1 MTKRKTM
8 TLDTTYTIPSTVM
21 LQIVDDETLLF
32 DSATEL
38 FFTLNEVGTVMWEI
52 MSENSALRAVYDEL
66 IEAYDVP
73 SQQLEADIVTFAT
86 ALTQQGLL
94 VVV

>member
-1 MTKRKTM
+1 M
-8 TLDTTYTIPSTVM
+8 TLETNYTIPSTVM

-32 DSATEL
+32 NSATEL

-66 IEAYDVP
+66 IEVYDVP
-73 SQQLEADIVTFAT
+73 SDQLEADIITFAT
-86 ALTQQGLL
+86 VLKEQGLL
-94 VVV
+94 VVSE

>member
-1 MTKRKTM
+1 M
-8 TLDTTYTIPSTVM
+8 TLDTNYSIPSTVM

-38 FFTLNEVGTVMWEI
+38 FFTLNDVGSVMWEI
-52 MSENSALRAVYDEL
+52 MGENSSLRGVYDEL

-73 SQQLEADIVTFAT
+73 VHQLEADLIAFST
-86 ALTQQGLL
+86 ALTQQRLL
-94 VVV
+94 ELA

>member
-1 MTKRKTM
+1 M
-8 TLDTTYTIPSTVM
+8 TLDTKYTIPSTVM
-21 LQIVDDETLLF
+21 LQLVDDETLLF

-66 IEAYDVP
+66 IEAYDIP
-73 SQQLEADIVTFAT
+73 DDQLEADIVLFAT
-86 ALTQQGLL
+86 ALSEQGLW
-94 VVV
+94 VAAE

>member
-1 MTKRKTM
+1 M
-8 TLDTTYTIPSTVM
+8 TLETNYTIPSTVM

-32 DSATEL
+32 NSATEL

-66 IEAYDVP
+66 IEVYDVP
-73 SQQLEADIVTFAT
+73 SDQLEADIITFAT
-86 ALTQQGLL
+86 VLKVQELL
-94 VVV
+94 VVSE